1 MIPMIGNQE
10 IQCDRLDE
18 NYHQAPTCSAWDAND
33 YTVRRYV
40 RRSRKLKR
48 LNKIEIE
55 IGPV

>member
-48 LNKIEIE
+48 LNKIEI
-55 IGPV
+55 GPV